1 MAALKHIFK
10 EGYEYK
16 KAGVI
21 VTGIVPCNAFQQNLF
36 DQVDRAK
43 QQTLMDVFDSINE
56 KLGKDP
62 VKLAIQNFPCANTA
76 WLTQRSK
83 LSSCYTTRWA
93 DILKA
98 G

>member
-1 MAALKHIFK
+1 
-10 EGYEYK
+10 
-16 KAGVI
+16 
-21 VTGIVPCNAFQQNLF
+21 
-36 DQVDRAK
+36 
-43 QQTLMDVFDSINE
+43 MDVFDSINE